1 MYTQTASHD
10 DHHTPTGWKRWAY
23 STNHKDIGTMYL
35 IFAIVAG
42 VIGTAFSVLMRMELM
57 HPGDGILGGN
67 YHLYNVLVTGHG
79 LIMIFFMVMPAM
91 IGGLGDFLENFDDS
105 EYLTFFVSEMSSGDP
120 RDLTFLLV
128 YTALDVKI
136 VVSYETTGLDKVKV
150 SFSSLFISL

>member
-1 MYTQTASHD
+1 MAD
-10 DHHTPTGWKRWAY
+10 DLSKFLFFEGTFGTIFL
-23 STNHKDIGTMYL
+23 IGQIFSFTSNLL
-35 IFAIVAG
+35 INFEFG
-42 VIGTAFSVLMRMELM
+42 LLYFRFLNFYNEFSE
-57 HPGDGILGGN
+57 I
-67 YHLYNVLVTGHG
+67 Y
-79 LIMIFFMVMPAM
+79 
-91 IGGLGDFLENFDDS
+91 GLGDFLENFDDS